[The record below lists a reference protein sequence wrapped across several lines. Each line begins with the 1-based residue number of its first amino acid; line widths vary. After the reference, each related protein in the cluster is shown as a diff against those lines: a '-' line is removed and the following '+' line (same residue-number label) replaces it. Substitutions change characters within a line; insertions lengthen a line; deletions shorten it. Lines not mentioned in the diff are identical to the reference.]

1 MTNYLPEILGYFS
14 DWHLLVFLPLG
25 VLIGIVV
32 GAIPGL
38 TATMTIG
45 LLLPFTFGL
54 SPLPAF
60 ILLIGVFKGAM
71 FGGSIAAI
79 LLNCPG
85 TPAAACTMLE
95 GVPMARKGRAAAALD
110 AALWSSFLGDLM
122 ATLALLFVATYIAGL
137 ASYLGPAEFF
147 ALMLLALTI
156 IAAVSSQ
163 GLMRGIIAGALGLL
177 AGTVGLDLVYGSP
190 RFTFGHPELNQGL
203 AFIPVLVGLFA
214 FPDIFLYY
222 FRKGRKDGTAD
233 REHIG
238 TGEGMT
244 RSELK
249 MIAPTIGRSGLLGMV
264 LGAMPGVGATVST
277 FMAYGI
283 SRNYAPDRS
292 EYGQGAMTGVA
303 AAESANSANGA
314 ATLIPLLTLGVPGD
328 IVTAVLLGAF
338 QYHGLAPGPMLFESH
353 MGLVYALLIAVLIS
367 SFLVFV
373 VGKLTYRR
381 IALIAGVRGEYLY
394 PVILVLAVVGSY
406 ALSNT
411 MYNVYVL
418 IGAGVMGLI
427 FVGLRIPTPAFLIGF
442 VLSPLIEDNFRRV
455 LLVSGGD
462 ASALYASGISIALY
476 AATVLVVILTCV
488 RNTRAA
494 GRNLRWPGGRSPVS
508 TSPGNEAPR

>member
-1 MTNYLPEILGYFS
+1 MNYMPEIIGYFT

-45 LLLPFTFGL
+45 LLLPFTFTL
-54 SPLPAF
+54 TPLPAF
-60 ILLIGVFKGAM
+60 ILLIGIFKGAM

-79 LLNCPG
+79 LLGCPG

-95 GVPMARKGRAAAALD
+95 GVPMARNGRASAALD

-122 ATLALLFVATYIAGL
+122 STVALLFAATYIARVAGV
-137 ASYLGPAEFF
+137 LGPPEFF

-156 IAAVSSQ
+156 IAAISAEGVVK
-163 GLMRGIIAGALGLL
+163 GIIAGCLGLL
-177 AGTVGLDLVYGSP
+177 AGTVGLDLVYGSA
-190 RFTFGHPELNQGL
+190 RLTFGQPELNQGL
-203 AFIPVLVGLFA
+203 AFIPILVGLFA
-214 FPDIFLYY
+214 LPDIFLHY
-222 FRKGRKDGTAD
+222 FKTDKAVDDSSRVAAMTDDGMRKG
-233 REHIG
+233 
-238 TGEGMT
+238 
-244 RSELK
+244 ELR

-264 LGAMPGVGATVST
+264 LGAVPGVGATIST

-283 SRNYAPDRS
+283 SRNYAPDRA
-292 EYGQGAMTGVA
+292 EYGKGAISGVA
-303 AAESANSANGA
+303 AAESANSANGG

-338 QYHGLAPGPMLFESH
+338 QYHGLAPGPLLFKSH

-381 IALIAGVRGEYLY
+381 IALIAGIRAEYLY
-394 PVILVLAVVGSY
+394 PVIIVLAIVGSY

-418 IGAGVMGLI
+418 IGAGVLGLL
-427 FVGLRIPTPAFLIGF
+427 FRRLRIPAPAFLIGF
-442 VLSPLIEDNFRRV
+442 VLSPLIEDNLRRT
-455 LLVSGGD
+455 LLISGGD
-462 ASALYASGISIALY
+462 VSALYASPTSIVMYALT
-476 AATVLVVILTCV
+476 AIIVVVTIV
-488 RNTRAA
+488 RRIRYVRSA
-494 GRNLRWPGGRSPVS
+494 GAD
-508 TSPGNEAPR
+508 APEEYVAPELSESVK

>member
-1 MTNYLPEILGYFS
+1 MNHMPEIIGYFT

-45 LLLPFTFGL
+45 LLLPFTFTL
-54 SPLPAF
+54 TPLPAF
-60 ILLIGVFKGAM
+60 ILLIGIFKGAM

-79 LLNCPG
+79 LLGCPG

-95 GVPMARKGRAAAALD
+95 GVPMARNGRASAALD

-122 ATLALLFVATYIAGL
+122 STVALLFAATYIARVAGV
-137 ASYLGPAEFF
+137 LGPPEFF

-156 IAAVSSQ
+156 IAAISAEGVVK
-163 GLMRGIIAGALGLL
+163 GIIAGCLGLL
-177 AGTVGLDLVYGSP
+177 AGTVGLDLVYGSA
-190 RFTFGHPELNQGL
+190 RLTFGQPELNQGL
-203 AFIPVLVGLFA
+203 AFIPILVGLFA
-214 FPDIFLYY
+214 LPDIFLHY
-222 FRKGRKDGTAD
+222 FKTDRDGDATRVQSVDDEGMRKG
-233 REHIG
+233 
-238 TGEGMT
+238 
-244 RSELK
+244 ELR

-264 LGAMPGVGATVST
+264 LGAVPGVGATIST

-283 SRNYAPDRS
+283 SRNYAPDRA
-292 EYGQGAMTGVA
+292 EYGKGAISGVA
-303 AAESANSANGA
+303 AAESANSANGG

-338 QYHGLAPGPMLFESH
+338 QYHGLAPGPLLFKSH

-367 SFLVFV
+367 SFLVFI

-381 IALIAGVRGEYLY
+381 IALIAAIRAEYLY
-394 PVILVLAVVGSY
+394 PVIIVLAIVGSY

-418 IGAGVMGLI
+418 IGAGVLGLL
-427 FVGLRIPTPAFLIGF
+427 FRRLRIPAPAFLIGF
-442 VLSPLIEDNFRRV
+442 VLSPLIEDNLRRT
-455 LLVSGGD
+455 LLISGGD
-462 ASALYASGISIALY
+462 VSALYASPASIVMY
-476 AATVLVVILTCV
+476 VLTAIIVGVTIV
-488 RNTRAA
+488 RRIRYVRSA
-494 GRNLRWPGGRSPVS
+494 GAD
-508 TSPGNEAPR
+508 APDEYGAPELLDSAK